1 MLILRRKGR
10 ELDERRVRRFIA
22 ESVIDEDG
30 EEVVV
35 LG

>member
-1 MLILRRKGR
+1 MLRRKGR
-10 ELDERRVRRFIA
+10 RLDERRVRRFM
-22 ESVIDEDG
+22 EGLVIDEDE